1 MTPPPTWRR
10 AARRLLVVTALAVA
24 VSGCLGEPEIEDRWT
39 RLDLESASLTPYQA
53 LPVGSTPTVNVRAA
67 ITYRSILTGFVVAEL
82 RASSTITPAEVTV
95 HPDAARLP
103 MAQDIDRILA
113 NSVTLGRA
121 TRAVT
126 GWDHLIQRL
135 DLSFAGVV
143 PSAIDTSGAAPGSV
157 FLLCYLGEG
166 EEVERQDGSD
176 TLIVTPFDSMQ
187 YQILPIGMEFG
198 LGTPAP

>member
-1 MTPPPTWRR
+1 MTARTWSRT
-10 AARRLLVVTALAVA
+10 AKRLLPVLVVAIAST
-24 VSGCLGEPEIEDRWT
+24 GCLGEPEIEDRWT
-39 RLDLESASLTPYQA
+39 RLDLESTSLTPYQA

-135 DLSFAGVV
+135 DLTFTGLV
-143 PSAIDTSGAAPGSV
+143 PASIDTLGSAPGSV
-157 FLLCYLGEG
+157 FLICYLGEG
-166 EEVERQDGSD
+166 DEVERADGSD